1 MTTAEERLQILNM
14 IKEGKISSDEGVR
27 LLQALQSGAGKQGT
41 PGREARWLRVKVTDL
56 RNGQVKFNI
65 NLPIGLVKVGV
76 RLGAQ
81 FGTGDLSIDNVRV
94 MDAIRNGEMGKITEI
109 QNESENER
117 IEIWLE

>member
-14 IKEGKISSDEGVR
+14 IKEGKISSEEGVR
-27 LLQALQSGAGKQGT
+27 LLQALQSGASKAT

-56 RNGQVKFNI
+56 KNGQIKFNI

-81 FGTGDLSIDNVRV
+81 FGTGDLSFDNAQV
-94 MDAIRNGEMGKITEI
+94 MNAIREGQIGKIAEI
-109 QNESENER
+109 MNESENER
-117 IEIWLE
+117 VEIWLE